1 MLEALVYPG
10 IHGLIH
16 AGLLAKTT
24 LLGTETAGHRAT
36 HAVHVSGDRA
46 AGHAS
51 ARNCAAGDSTA
62 IIRLGR
68 TLETTHSRLLLKTA
82 SLLAVTTAH
91 STLLKTTGLLA
102 ETPLLTK
109 TTLRR
114 AEATALR
121 LESAGLLGPE
131 TALLP
136 HSGIHAVTTAD
147 SIIAQRAKESNPL

>member
-1 MLEALVYPG
+1 MLEALVHPG

-91 STLLKTTGLLA
+91 SALLKTTGLLA
-102 ETPLLTK
+102 ETTILLAETS
-109 TTLRR
+109 LRH

-121 LESAGLLGPE
+121 LETTGLLRAE
-131 TALLP
+131 STLLA
-136 HSGIHAVTTAD
+136 HAGIHAVTTAD
-147 SIIAQRAKESNPL
+147 PIIAQ